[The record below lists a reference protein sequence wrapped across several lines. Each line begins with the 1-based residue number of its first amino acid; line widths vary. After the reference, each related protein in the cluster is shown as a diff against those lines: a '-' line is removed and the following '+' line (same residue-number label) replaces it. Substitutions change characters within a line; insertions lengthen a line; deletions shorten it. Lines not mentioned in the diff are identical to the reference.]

1 MPRARTSESED
12 VVVVKK
18 PRAPRTRAASV
29 DGEPKPAPRKRA
41 PRKTTPKA
49 APKVEAVIEQVSE
62 EPVVVSQRKA
72 PTPLAADRKRSVR
85 SNILFSI
92 VATFC
97 VLLVGAGVVVGLFDH
112 GPIDVLSVVTTRN
125 EKIARGEV
133 RDENGQVVTTI
144 VPTQTDMRPN
154 GGLTFA
160 TPTPAASTTPVAPVA
175 TSSATSSISTSTSTV
190 PTATT
195 SKSVASTTAKSP
207 LP

>member
-29 DGEPKPAPRKRA
+29 DGEPKPASRKRA
-41 PRKTTPKA
+41 PRKTT
-49 APKVEAVIEQVSE
+49 PKVEAVIEQVSE

-160 TPTPAASTTPVAPVA
+160 TPTPAASTTPVTPVVPVA
-175 TSSATSSISTSTSTV
+175 TSSATSSISTSTV

-195 SKSVASTTAKSP
+195 SKSVASTTPKSP